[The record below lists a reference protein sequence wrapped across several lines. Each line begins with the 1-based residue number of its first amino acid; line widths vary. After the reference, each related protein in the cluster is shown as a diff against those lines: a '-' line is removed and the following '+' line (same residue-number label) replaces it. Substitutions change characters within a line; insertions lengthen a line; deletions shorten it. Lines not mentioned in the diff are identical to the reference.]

1 MFLKR
6 LFNLMPKDEY
16 SHALDLF
23 NIGQYRKALK
33 KFEMLLAGAS
43 QGKSRSDLDIATVEL
58 YACEAHVALSK
69 EFSAEG
75 NIAEAIR
82 EMELAVALKP
92 RFADLRYTLGSLY
105 DDQNNLQKAEEYIRS
120 SIDINPMFFRAHV
133 HLARILRANGDREG
147 AIHELETAR
156 NSCPKFYKQELNDL
170 IKAMRFDKDDEEL
183 KTFFHCIIEE
193 KPTSAQISRELAI
206 ESIQQGNDA
215 EAIRE
220 LKKAITL
227 QPDYPDLHNY
237 LGIAYGNAG
246 MVDDAIEEFETALK
260 INPKYIKARLNLALV
275 LYENERYPEA
285 KSNIEAV
292 LQVQPENQLANNLHK
307 ELETVGDVS

>member
-33 KFEMLLAGAS
+33 KFEALLAGAS
-43 QGKSRSDLDIATVEL
+43 QIKARSDMDISTVEL

-69 EFSAEG
+69 ELASEG
-75 NIAEAIR
+75 DVSEAIR
-82 EMELAVALKP
+82 QMEMAVALKP
-92 RFADLRYTLGSLY
+92 RFADLRYALGSLH
-105 DDQNNLQKAEEYIRS
+105 DETNNLTQAEELIRS
-120 SIDINPMFFRAHV
+120 ALDINPKFFRAHV
-133 HLARILRANGDREG
+133 HLARILKAKGDREG
-147 AIHELETAR
+147 AIRELETAR
-156 NSCPKFYKQELNDL
+156 ESCPKFYAQELNGL
-170 IKAMRFDKDDEEL
+170 LKALRADKGDEEL

-193 KPTSAQISRELAI
+193 KPSSAQISRELAI
-206 ESIQQGNDA
+206 EAIQHGNNA
-215 EAIRE
+215 GAIRE
-220 LKKAITL
+220 LKKALTL

-246 MVDDAIEEFETALK
+246 MVDDAIEEFEISLK
-260 INPKYIKARLNLALV
+260 INPKYIKARLNLALL
-275 LYENERYPEA
+275 LYENERYPES

-292 LQVQPENQLANNLHK
+292 LQVQPDNQLANNLYR
-307 ELETVGDVS
+307 ELETVGDIR

>member
-6 LFNLMPKDEY
+6 LFNLIPKDEY

-33 KFEMLLAGAS
+33 KLETLLTEAS
-43 QGKSRSDLDIATVEL
+43 RRNARPDLDISTVEL

-69 EFSAEG
+69 EYTEDG
-75 NIAEAIR
+75 NMPEAIR
-82 EMELAVALKP
+82 EMETAVALKP
-92 RFADLRYTLGSLY
+92 RFADLRYTLGALY
-105 DDQNNLQKAEEYIRS
+105 AEAGDANKAAELFRS
-120 SIDINPMFFRAHV
+120 SIDINPNFFKAHV
-133 HLARILRANGDREG
+133 HLARILMLKRDRDN
-147 AIHELETAR
+147 AIRELECAKD
-156 NSCPKFYKQELNDL
+156 SCPKFYKKELNDL
-170 IKAMRFDKDDEEL
+170 LKALRVNRDEEEL

-193 KPTSAQISRELAI
+193 KPSSAQISRELAI
-206 ESIQQGNDA
+206 EAIQNGNEA

-246 MVDDAIEEFETALK
+246 MVDDAIEEFETSLK
-260 INPKYIKARLNLALV
+260 INPKYSKARLNLALV
-275 LYENERYPEA
+275 LYENERYSEA
-285 KSNIEAV
+285 KINIEAV
-292 LQVQPENQLANNLHK
+292 LQVQPENQLAINLRA
-307 ELETVGDVS
+307 ELETVGEIK

>member
-6 LFNLMPKDEY
+6 LFNLIPKDEY

-23 NIGQYRKALK
+23 NVGQYRKALK
-33 KFEMLLAGAS
+33 KFDALLAGAS
-43 QGKSRSDLDIATVEL
+43 QGKSRPDLDISTVEL

-69 EFSAEG
+69 EYANNG
-75 NIAEAIR
+75 NLLEAIQ
-82 EMELAVALKP
+82 EMDLAVSLKP

-105 DDQNNLQKAEEYIRS
+105 DELGDAKKAAELFRS
-120 SIDINPMFFRAHV
+120 SLDINPKFFKAHV
-133 HLARILRANGDREG
+133 HLARILMASHEPDQ
-147 AIHELETAR
+147 AIGELEIAR
-156 NSCPKFYKQELNDL
+156 ESCPKFYKKELNDL
-170 IKAMRFDKDDEEL
+170 LKALRVNKDDEEL
-183 KTFFHCIIEE
+183 KVFFHCIIEE
-193 KPTSAQISRELAI
+193 KPSSAQISRELAI
-206 ESIQQGNDA
+206 ESIQHGNDA
-215 EAIRE
+215 DAIRE
-220 LKKAITL
+220 LKKALAL

-292 LQVQPENQLANNLHK
+292 LQVQPENQLANNLFA
-307 ELETVGDVS
+307 ELETVGEIK

>member
-6 LFNLMPKDEY
+6 LFNLIPKDEY

-33 KFEMLLAGAS
+33 KLETLLNEAA
-43 QGKSRSDLDIATVEL
+43 QGDARSDLDISTVEL

-69 EFSAEG
+69 EYSDDG
-75 NIAEAIR
+75 NTEEAIR
-82 EMELAVALKP
+82 EMEKAVDLKP

-105 DDQNNLQKAEEYIRS
+105 ADMGESNKAAELFRS
-120 SIDINPMFFRAHV
+120 SIEINPKFFKAHV
-133 HLARILRANGDREG
+133 HLAKILMINKDREN
-147 AIHELETAR
+147 AILELDCAKD
-156 NSCPKFYKQELNDL
+156 SCPKFYKQELNDL
-170 IKAMRFDKDDEEL
+170 LKALRVNRDEEEL

-193 KPTSAQISRELAI
+193 KPSSAQLSRELAI
-206 ESIQQGNDA
+206 EAIQNGNEA

-246 MVDDAIEEFETALK
+246 MVDDAIEEFETSLK

-285 KSNIEAV
+285 KINIEAV
-292 LQVQPENQLANNLHK
+292 LQVQPENQLANNLRA
-307 ELETVGDVS
+307 ELETVGEIK

>member
-23 NIGQYRKALK
+23 NEGQYRKALK
-33 KFEMLLAGAS
+33 KLEALLAGAS
-43 QGKSRSDLDIATVEL
+43 QGKSRSDVDISTVEL

-69 EFSAEG
+69 EYAEEG
-75 NIAEAIR
+75 NVSEAIR
-82 EMELAVALKP
+82 EMEQAVALKP

-105 DDQNNLQKAEEYIRS
+105 DEIGDLKKADEYIRS
-120 SIDINPMFFRAHV
+120 ALDINPKFFKAHV
-133 HLARILRANGDREG
+133 HMARILRAKNNREG
-147 AIHELETAR
+147 AIQELELAKV
-156 NSCPKFYKQELNDL
+156 SCPKFYKKELNDL
-170 IKAMRFDKDDEEL
+170 VKALRVNKDDEEL

-193 KPTSAQISRELAI
+193 KPSSAQISRELAI
-206 ESIQQGNDA
+206 ESIQHGNDA

-220 LKKAITL
+220 LKKALTL

-292 LQVQPENQLANNLHK
+292 LQVQPENQLANNLYA
-307 ELETVGDVS
+307 ELETVGETK